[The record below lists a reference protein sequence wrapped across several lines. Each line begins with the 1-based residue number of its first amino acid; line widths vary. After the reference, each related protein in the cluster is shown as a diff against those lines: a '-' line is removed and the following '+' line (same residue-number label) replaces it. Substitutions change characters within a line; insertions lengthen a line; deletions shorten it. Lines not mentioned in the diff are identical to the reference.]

1 MRPISKAHLA
11 RQLAAAIA
19 EAACEEQGAAWSG
32 WEVAHASAST
42 PSQAEAAAAAA
53 MALCGGCPETD
64 RCAQR
69 AELDSYTG
77 LAAGAAYLNGIRK
90 PTTTVVFRPDP
101 PQRKTG

>member
-11 RQLAAAIA
+11 RQLAAAIID
-19 EAACEEQGAAWSG
+19 AACEEQGSAWSG
-32 WEVAHASAST
+32 WEVEHASAST
-42 PSQAEAAAAAA
+42 PTQAAAAAA
-53 MALCGGCPETD
+53 EAMALCGVCAETD

-77 LAAGAAYLNGIRK
+77 LAAGAAYLNGVRK

-101 PQRKTG
+101 PQRRAG